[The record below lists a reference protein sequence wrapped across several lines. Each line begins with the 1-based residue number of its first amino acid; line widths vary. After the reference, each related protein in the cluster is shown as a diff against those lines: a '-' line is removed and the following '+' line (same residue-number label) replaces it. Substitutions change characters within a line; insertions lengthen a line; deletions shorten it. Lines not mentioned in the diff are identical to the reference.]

1 MKVETDMA
9 TGFDKRRVATV
20 LSIDGGGIRGI
31 IPGSLLAFLESKL
44 QELDGS
50 QARIADYFD
59 IIAGTSTG
67 GLVATMLAAPNKE
80 NRPLYAAKD
89 INGFYLEHT
98 PKIFPQKSNLLGPL
112 SVFFGGPKYDGKYL
126 RSLTNNLLG
135 DMTIAQTLAN
145 VILPTFDMKL
155 LQPVIFSTTEGKTN
169 ALKNARLAD
178 ICVATSAAPTYL
190 PAHFFTTKDPNGT
203 STRNFDLV
211 DGAIAAN
218 NPALLAIS
226 EIRNQIRMHTGEF
239 PGVEPTEKKGML
251 VLSLGTGEAKFE
263 EKYNASTAANWSMI
277 NWVYNGG
284 KTPIIDM
291 FSSASSDMVD
301 YHIST
306 LFQSLD
312 SKECYLRIQ
321 DDKLS
326 GDAAS
331 VDIATPQNLQRLK
344 EIGAELLKKTESRV
358 NLDTGKYE
366 EIEGGRT
373 NEAALAKFAQ
383 LLSDEKKHRQTN

>member
-1 MKVETDMA
+1 MA
-9 TGFDKRRVATV
+9 TGFVKRRVATV

-80 NRPLYAAKD
+80 NRPMFAAKD
-89 INGFYLEHT
+89 IIDFYLEHS
-98 PKIFPQKSNLLGPL
+98 PKIFPQKRNLLGPL
-112 SVFFGGPKYDGKYL
+112 SLLFGGPKYNGKHL
-126 RSLTNNLLG
+126 RSLTNDLLG
-135 DMTIAQTLAN
+135 DLTIKQTLTN

-169 ALKNARLAD
+169 VLKNARLAD
-178 ICVATSAAPTYL
+178 ICVATSAAPTYF

-218 NPALLAIS
+218 NPALLAVS

-239 PGVEPTEKKGML
+239 AGVKPTERKVL
-251 VLSLGTGEAKFE
+251 FLSLGTGEAKSE
-263 EKYNASTAANWSMI
+263 VKYDAPTAANWSTI
-277 NWVYNGG
+277 NWVSYSG
-284 KTPIIDM
+284 KRPIIDM
-291 FSSASSDMVD
+291 FISASSDMVD
-301 YHIST
+301 YHISSF
-306 LFQSLD
+306 FQSLD
-312 SKECYLRIQ
+312 SKERYLRIQ
-321 DDKLS
+321 DDKLI

-344 EIGAELLKKTESRV
+344 EIGAALLKKTESRV

-383 LLSDEKKHRQTN
+383 FLSDEKKFKPIEPDQTELV